1 MCIERI
7 ALEPILTPSQTRHL
21 AEVFGRGA
29 MNASDALSRWLGK
42 AVRLTVSAVDQVAIE
57 EVSELLGPGDTL
69 VAACSMT
76 LTGILGGEL
85 ILVFGDRSGLA
96 LGDLLLGRPPGTATS
111 WDELERSAA
120 METAN
125 IVGCAYL
132 NALSESLPSKGE
144 LSAKLAPAPPLFR
157 HEFAASLLQ
166 FAMMDQAFVTDR
178 LLLIRTVFETEESQL
193 DWALLFVPAGDA
205 LATLRELFAGSEN
218 ETP

>member
-1 MCIERI
+1 METM
-7 ALEPILTPSQTRHL
+7 LTPSQSRHL

-29 MNASDALSRWLGK
+29 ANASDALSRWLGK
-42 AVRLTVSAVDQVAIE
+42 AVRLSVSAVDQVAIE
-57 EVSELLGPGDTL
+57 EVSELLGPGDSL
-69 VAACSMT
+69 VAACSMS
-76 LTGILGGEL
+76 LTGILTGEL

-96 LGDLLLGRPPGTATS
+96 LGDLLLGRPTGTSTE
-111 WDELERSAA
+111 WEELERSAA

-132 NALSESLPSKGE
+132 NALSEHLPASGNSGTE
-144 LSAKLAPAPPLFR
+144 LAPGPPQFR

-166 FAMMDQAFVTDR
+166 FAMMDQACVTDR

-205 LATLRELFAGSEN
+205 LATIRTIFAGSQN
-218 ETP
+218 DSFPG

>member
-1 MCIERI
+1 M
-7 ALEPILTPSQTRHL
+7 EPILTPSQTRRL

-29 MNASDALSRWLGK
+29 ANASDALSRWLGK

-57 EVSELLGPGDTL
+57 DVSELLGPGDTL
-69 VAACSMT
+69 VAACSMS
-76 LTGILGGEL
+76 LTGILSGEL

-96 LGDLLLGRPPGTATS
+96 LGDLLLGRPPGTATT

-132 NALSESLPSKGE
+132 NALSESLPATGD
-144 LSAKLAPAPPLFR
+144 LGTNLAPAPPQFR

-166 FAMMDQAFVTDR
+166 FAVMDQAYVTDR
-178 LLLIRTVFETEESQL
+178 LLLIRTVFETEESHL

-205 LATLRELFAGSEN
+205 LATIGEIFSGSET
-218 ETP
+218 ETL

>member
-1 MCIERI
+1 M
-7 ALEPILTPSQTRHL
+7 EPILTPSQTRHL
-21 AEVFGRGA
+21 AKVFGRGA
-29 MNASDALSRWLGK
+29 ENASSALSRWLGK
-42 AVRLTVSAVDQVAIE
+42 TARLTVSAVDQVALE
-57 EVSELLGPGDTL
+57 EVSELLGPGDAL
-69 VAACSMT
+69 VAACSMS
-76 LTGILGGEL
+76 LTGVLTGEL

-96 LGDLLLGRPPGTATS
+96 LGDLLLGRPPGTATT

-132 NALSESLPSKGE
+132 NALSESLPDTGE
-144 LSAKLAPAPPLFR
+144 LGTKLAPAPPQFR

-178 LLLIRTVFETEESQL
+178 LLLIRTVFETEESHL

-205 LATLRELFAGSEN
+205 LATIRKIFAGSEN
-218 ETP
+218 ETL